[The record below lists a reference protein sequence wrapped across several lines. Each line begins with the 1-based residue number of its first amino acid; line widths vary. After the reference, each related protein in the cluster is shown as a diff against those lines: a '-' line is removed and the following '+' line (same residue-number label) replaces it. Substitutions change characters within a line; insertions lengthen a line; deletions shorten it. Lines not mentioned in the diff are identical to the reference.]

1 MEKQQPHTAIQSRR
15 GTGKPGCW
23 TGKRERH
30 GELLSRLR
38 ESNNS
43 GASSKEETFTALAA
57 AFRFDDATTDLFLK
71 GLMESLEDFQYYFT
85 GEREIDE
92 YLESELGP
100 EAIPGTGTGDT
111 NQKHFSTGEPTQ
123 ATRVKRAWR
132 AIRKLGSCDK
142 DGYTRTNMG

>member
-15 GTGKPGCW
+15 GCW

-43 GASSKEETFTALAA
+43 GMSSKEETFTALAA

-71 GLMESLEDFQYYFT
+71 GPMESLEDFQYYFT
-85 GEREIDE
+85 REREIDVA
-92 YLESELGP
+92 P
-100 EAIPGTGTGDT
+100 KMKGDGR
-111 NQKHFSTGEPTQ
+111 QMATQ
-123 ATRVKRAWR
+123 ISRVRQACR
-132 AIRKLGSCDK
+132 
-142 DGYTRTNMG
+142 

>member
-1 MEKQQPHTAIQSRR
+1 MAMERSQPAKPQHTATQRR
-15 GTGKPGCW
+15 RQGCW

-71 GLMESLEDFQYYFT
+71 GPMESLEDFQYYFT

-92 YLESELGP
+92 YLQAKLGP
-100 EAIPGTGTGDT
+100 EATPSITYAY
-111 NQKHFSTGEPTQ
+111 NCSTGEDEEAHQ
-123 ATRVKRAWR
+123 RHLRWQLQDWGKVRSNLCQHR
-132 AIRKLGSCDK
+132 
-142 DGYTRTNMG
+142 